1 MTQEEVFDAVVVGAG
16 IAGSVCAL
24 QLARQ
29 GHEVVLL
36 ERGAEPVQTIS
47 AAVGYDDVAFMHHAL
62 PGTCIDT
69 VDTRTEVLGATWG
82 LPLYINAMTGGTPK
96 TAAINADLARA
107 AAGAGRCRPVL
118 CGRPAPF

>member
-1 MTQEEVFDAVVVGAG
+1 MTAAIGPAGDFQPDRRIDARGRIVAPGLVD
-16 IAGSVCAL
+16 
-24 QLARQ
+24 LAVRLH
-29 GHEVVLL
+29 GED
-36 ERGAEPVQTIS
+36 RPNGF
-47 AAVGYDDVAFMHHAL
+47 DDVSFMHHAL

-107 AAGAGRCRPVL
+107 AAGA
-118 CGRPAPF
+118 